1 MKTRLTIQRA
11 EAGVSVISRL
21 KSAEARL
28 DNIERRQ
35 NKADGKLDTIC
46 RDISAIRAE
55 SNVRA
60 TLTTACMDRLS
71 YQIADLAKEMASQTG
86 AQQERNR
93 INEERLRLE
102 NIRRIK
108 AETRL
113 ANWKRHLA
121 GISLVIMLF
130 GSVSSAFLSWQ
141 DISGYL
147 WAEIFHQQKP
157 GGPHAA

>member
-28 DNIERRQ
+28 
-35 NKADGKLDTIC
+35 
-46 RDISAIRAE
+46 
-55 SNVRA
+55 
-60 TLTTACMDRLS
+60 
-71 YQIADLAKEMASQTG
+71 
-86 AQQERNR
+86 
-93 INEERLRLE
+93 
-102 NIRRIK
+102 
-108 AETRL
+108 

-121 GISLVIMLF
+121 VISLVIMLF